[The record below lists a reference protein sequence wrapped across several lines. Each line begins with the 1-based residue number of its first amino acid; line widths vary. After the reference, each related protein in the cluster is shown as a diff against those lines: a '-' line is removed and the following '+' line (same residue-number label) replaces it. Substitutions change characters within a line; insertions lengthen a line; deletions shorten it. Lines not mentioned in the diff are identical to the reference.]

1 MCYLSLVFNLVVVIL
16 FLVVLPTVVGP
27 ENRAEVAVGDGQPH
41 HRDHVGHQEEDHLVA
56 VVQQGRARV
65 SVWPHHDT
73 RGPANTRDDTC
84 VSKMFVSYLCLSLL
98 YTMVVE

>member
-1 MCYLSLVFNLVVVIL
+1 MRYLSLVFNLVVVVL
-16 FLVVLPTVVGP
+16 FLVVLLTVVGP
-27 ENRAEVAVGDGQPH
+27 ENCAEVAVGDGQPH
-41 HRDHVGHQEEDHLVA
+41 HGDHVGHQEEDHLVA

-84 VSKMFVSYLCLSLL
+84 VSKMYLYLCLSLL